1 MVIYIIKWEDMGKTI
16 DRYQKLEEVLGKENL
31 KKRVD
36 SPFYFVSIASKGLN
50 SNAIVH
56 FKAYFDLSQKFAAAL
71 LNISEPT
78 LYRLLK
84 SKQDLKRNSSVQL
97 FEAPELFLYG
107 IAVFES
113 KDNFFK
119 WLQLPNTA
127 LGGIEPQ
134 ELIEIPGGISKVRDI
149 LGRIE
154 HGVYIYL

>member
-1 MVIYIIKWEDMGKTI
+1 MEKTI
-16 DRYQKLEEVLGKENL
+16 ERYQKLEEVLGKENL
-31 KKRVD
+31 KERVD
-36 SPFYFVSIASKGLN
+36 SPFDFISIASKGLN

-56 FKAYFDLSQKFAAAL
+56 FNAYFDLSQNFTAAL

-97 FEAPELFLYG
+97 LEAADLFLYG
-107 IAVFES
+107 IEVFES

-119 WLQLPNTA
+119 WLHLPNTA

-134 ELIEIPGGISKVRDI
+134 ELIEIPDGISKVRDI

-154 HGVYIYL
+154 HGIFS